1 MTIGCLEQV
10 TLPELI
16 DEVVWAK
23 VDTGAYSGAL
33 HCTDIKVVKRGPEKQ
48 PVLQFTPLGNDKLA
62 TETTDFLI
70 TYVRSSTGHRVRRYV
85 IDTVI
90 KIRGQKLP
98 IRIGLSDRNKMKRPV
113 LIGRRFLRANHIL
126 VDVQINHQ
134 YDDEGDSTR

>member
-10 TLPELI
+10 TLPGLI

-33 HCTDIKVVKRGPEKQ
+33 HCTDIKVVKRGSEKQ

-90 KIRGQKLP
+90 EIRGQKLP